1 MDHVKQ
7 IYLKA
12 YLGVMA
18 LYVFLNKGI
27 AYTYLVEALWLMGLF
42 IIFLNR
48 KSFELILNKKNQ
60 ATFIFPRNQFSLYL
74 KSCWNLFVV

>member
-1 MDHVKQ
+1 MRSLTSLLNSYLMDHVKQ

-48 KSFELILNKKNQ
+48 KSFELILNK
-60 ATFIFPRNQFSLYL
+60 
-74 KSCWNLFVV
+74 NLISN